1 MSTITRN
8 ERRGKKRIEEDISA
22 TGIVEFAAEGQLFDE
37 RPDPVVLGLI
47 SNLGQ
52 DLFAEAS
59 HFFIARKT
67 VSRIPILLHNIKRR
81 KTADAMGRLSLRAEL
96 LGSAAQSE

>member
-1 MSTITRN
+1 MSTITWNKRW
-8 ERRGKKRIEEDISA
+8 GKKRIEEDISA
-22 TGIVEFAAEGQLFDE
+22 TGFVELAAEGQLFDE

-67 VSRIPILLHNIKRR
+67 KSRILIL
-81 KTADAMGRLSLRAEL
+81 
-96 LGSAAQSE
+96 